1 MGVPLAAPRAPTA
14 GLANISPLPIEPPRT
29 PRTIRGDGRVLIPRA
44 VPAAR
49 NLTRRRTAPADRPRR
64 VRRVGT
70 GQTPPVCRRQQ
81 EGHPA
86 AADHTPRTD
95 LLTTGCPSAPG
106 AQCDGRVD
114 RRSAGRHGARRRWPS
129 PRDPRGGWDGGTD
142 RPLRRLKFSVLT
154 FRLHNAY
161 LRPGSGGGHGQGDTA
176 GGSFRWPWPPGRG
189 SHAGHGDLPPVRAP
203 AVPAASLLTRVSCG
217 SSRAAPG
224 RSPAPD
230 QRGDYLAV
238 TGAVR
243 AGQTGFAGF
252 PAPPR
257 DGQAHTMRNDNTT
270 ECAHVAIRRKVVPG
284 DRGARAGQE
293 ISSGRGS
300 RPGRACRTGGRPP
313 ARARPRRGTCRRSPG
328 QPGAATGRTRSSA
341 CRAG

>member
-1 MGVPLAAPRAPTA
+1 MGVPLPIPPAPRTA
-14 GLANISPLPIEPPRT
+14 RLANISPLPIEPPRT

-49 NLTRRRTAPADRPRR
+49 NVTGRRPASTDGPRR

-95 LLTTGCPSAPG
+95 LLTNTCPSA
-106 AQCDGRVD
+106 
-114 RRSAGRHGARRRWPS
+114 RRRAPPS
-129 PRDPRGGWDGGTD
+129 
-142 RPLRRLKFSVLT
+142 
-154 FRLHNAY
+154 
-161 LRPGSGGGHGQGDTA
+161 GSGGGHGQGA
-176 GGSFRWPWPPGRG
+176 LRGAASAGRG
-189 SHAGHGDLPPVRAP
+189 RLGGVATPVTAIFRSSGRRQC
-203 AVPAASLLTRVSCG
+203 PAASRLTRVSRG
-217 SSRAAPG
+217 FSRAAPG

-230 QRGDYLAV
+230 QQATILAV

-257 DGQAHTMRNDNTT
+257 GGQPHTMRNDNTT
-270 ECAHVAIRRKVVPG
+270 ECAHMAIRRKVLPRM
-284 DRGARAGQE
+284 RGGRRRRVRASGRAV
-293 ISSGRGS
+293 SSGRGS
-300 RPGRACRTGGRPP
+300 RPGRASRTGGRTPG
-313 ARARPRRGTCRRSPG
+313 RARPRRGTCRRNPG
-328 QPGAATGRTRSSA
+328 QPGAGAARTRSSA